1 MKKQFFV
8 ILTIA
13 LACGIFVASCG
24 QSSESTGSE
33 PAPSKIIKKETP
45 SDAVRKSA
53 TCLQKGDFK
62 GALQY
67 RVDYEEMTEKQ
78 LDEFVKLTESLYN
91 MRKGLESYEIVDE
104 KIAEDGKSAVVT
116 TEFVFGDGSTN
127 KSSDK
132 LLLTD
137 KGWRMK

>member
-1 MKKQFFV
+1 
-8 ILTIA
+8 
-13 LACGIFVASCG
+13 
-24 QSSESTGSE
+24 
-33 PAPSKIIKKETP
+33 
-45 SDAVRKSA
+45 
-53 TCLQKGDFK
+53 
-62 GALQY
+62 
-67 RVDYEEMTEKQ
+67 MTEKQ

-91 MRKGLESYEIVDE
+91 MRKGLESFEIVDE